1 MNVIP
6 MTSYRV
12 AHPGAHRQCAVCET
26 VSVSVSGLINQLLI
40 DSNGITPLEI
50 TSLIC

>member
-1 MNVIP
+1 MNEYHSHDIVYSG
-6 MTSYRV
+6 TSGGTS
-12 AHPGAHRQCAVCET
+12 AMCSMWDGQCQW
-26 VSVSVSGLINQLLI
+26 LINQLLI